1 MLELGFK
8 SLLAYLLG
16 SLLGSL
22 IVGKLR
28 GGVDIRTLGSGNAGG
43 TNALRT
49 QGIGFAVWVMAID
62 IGKGWIATA
71 VLPALALPGIGID
84 STIAR
89 DWLTVA
95 CAVGAVLGHVYPV
108 WYGFRGG
115 KGAAT
120 LIGVLLGIS
129 PVALA
134 PLLGVWILV
143 VVLTGFVGL
152 ATMLAVAGF
161 PIYLMVA
168 SDTPS
173 TAYLAFGIAM
183 VLFVCYTH
191 RSNIERMLAGTEN
204 RAQRLWLLRPR

>member
-16 SLLGSL
+16 SLIGSL
-22 IVGKLR
+22 IVGQLR
-28 GGVDIRTLGSGNAGG
+28 GGVDIRKLGSGNAGG

-49 QGIGFAVWVMAID
+49 QGAGFAAWVMLID

-84 STIAR
+84 ATIAR
-89 DWLTVA
+89 DWLTVS
-95 CAVGAVLGHVYPV
+95 CAAGAVLGHVWPV
-108 WYGFRGG
+108 WYQFRGG

-120 LIGVLLGIS
+120 LIGVLVGIA
-129 PVALA
+129 PAAVL
-134 PLLGVWILV
+134 PLLIVWLAV
-143 VVLTGFVGL
+143 VALTGFVGL
-152 ATMLAVAGF
+152 GTMIAVLAF
-161 PIYLMVA
+161 PVYLLVVH
-168 SDTPS
+168 DEPS
-173 TAYLAFGIAM
+173 AAYVAFGIAM

-191 RSNIERMLAGTEN
+191 RANIERMRAGTEN